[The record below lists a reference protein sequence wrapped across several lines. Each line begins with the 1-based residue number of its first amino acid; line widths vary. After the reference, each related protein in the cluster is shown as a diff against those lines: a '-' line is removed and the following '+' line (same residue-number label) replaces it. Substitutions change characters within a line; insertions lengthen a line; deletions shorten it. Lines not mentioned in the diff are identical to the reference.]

1 MPTRQAISLTKL
13 LSIFLIFLFGCF
25 ARLSAEDL
33 SRGDSL
39 KIDFQPE
46 IFEQG
51 QVVMVTVT
59 GEQEIKKVSG
69 RFRDREVYFQRD
81 ENANEYRALLG
92 LGLRIKPGEY
102 RLEIEASFRDARAQ
116 KVHRDIPVSKKVFA
130 LQRLTLPPELVTL
143 SESNLRRVG
152 REKTRLDRIWRK
164 ETRKRLWEG
173 SFIKPLEGKW
183 GSEFGLRRMINDKPR
198 SPHTGVDIIAPE
210 GSPVRTANS
219 GKVILTGELFFSG
232 NSIIIDH
239 GQGLYTMY
247 FHLSKFLVKEGQK
260 VGKGDII
267 GLVGSTGRASGPHL
281 HWGVRLQGAR
291 VDPISL
297 MSLLLR

>member
-1 MPTRQAISLTKL
+1 MRPISLWKL
-13 LSIFLIFLFGCF
+13 LSIFLIFLFGCS
-25 ARLSAEDL
+25 ARLSAESS

-46 IFEQG
+46 IFGQG

-59 GEQEIKKVSG
+59 GEQRIKKVSG
-69 RFRDREVYFQRD
+69 RFQGKEVYFQRSG
-81 ENANEYRALLG
+81 NANEYQALLG
-92 LGLRIKPGEY
+92 LGLFTKPGEY
-102 RLEIEASFRDARAQ
+102 RLEIEVSFRDARAQ

-152 REKTRLDRIWRK
+152 REKTRQDKIWRK

-173 SFIKPLEGKW
+173 GFIKPLEGKR

-291 VDPISL
+291 VDPLSL
-297 MSLLLR
+297 RSLPLQ